1 MKYIVETLEITR
13 NYYIIESKSKKE
25 AEEASRVSMD
35 NWHQQLETTIVD
47 CSELDEDQLKYLS
60 KKQFWNDVYTKVD
73 EKTGVDTIY
82 ELRKKKTFK
91 VKNSYEVESK
101 GLAPDWRS
109 GLLIYK

>member
-13 NYYIIESKSKKE
+13 NYYVIEADNKKE
-25 AEEASRVSMD
+25 AEEASKISMD

-73 EKTGVDTIY
+73 KETGTDTMN
-82 ELRKKKTFK
+82 ELSKSRNYKKKD
-91 VKNSYEVESK
+91 SYEVKSNLSAPTWRL
-101 GLAPDWRS
+101 GLS
-109 GLLIYK
+109 IY